1 MKYLLIDTSNM
12 FFRAR
17 HQTHRASDTWT
28 KLGFALHL
36 TMMSINKVARK
47 FGADHIVFALE
58 GRSWRKDAYKPYKAN
73 RAVAKAALN
82 ETEAEEDKLFW
93 ETYDEL
99 TKYLSTKTN
108 CSVIRCATAEADDV
122 IARWIALHPQDEHTI
137 VSSDSDFVQLVA
149 PNVQLFN
156 GITDYLF
163 TVDGVFD
170 DRGRK
175 LSFTVESSSKIKVG
189 KADADFE
196 TPVNYQQWALFLK
209 CMRGDPGDNVFSA
222 YPGAP
227 IKGSKNRVGL
237 TEAFDDRDKK
247 GYNWNNLML
256 QRWSDHEEKEHK
268 VLDDYERN
276 CTLIDLT
283 AQPQEIKDTVDMAII
298 EQVSHKDIGMV
309 GAHFLKFCGKYEL
322 TKLSDHADALG
333 RWLNETYKGVLNDY
347 SQTSDRQS
355 ILDPQEG

>member
-1 MKYLLIDTSNM
+1 MKYLLIDTANM

-17 HQTHRASDTWT
+17 HSAHRASDTWT

-58 GRSWRKDAYKPYKAN
+58 GRSWRKDAYNPYKAN
-73 RAVAKAALN
+73 RAVARAALN
-82 ETEAEEDKLFW
+82 EAEAEEDKLFW

-122 IARWIALHPQDEHTI
+122 IARWIALHPQDEHTV

-196 TPVNYQQWALFLK
+196 TPVDYQRWALFLK

-247 GYNWNNLML
+247 GYSWNNLML

-276 CTLIDLT
+276 RTLIDLT
-283 AQPQEIKDTVDMAII
+283 AQPQEIKDTVDMTII
-298 EQVSHKDIGMV
+298 EQVSHKDVGMV

-355 ILDPQEG
+355 VLDPQEG